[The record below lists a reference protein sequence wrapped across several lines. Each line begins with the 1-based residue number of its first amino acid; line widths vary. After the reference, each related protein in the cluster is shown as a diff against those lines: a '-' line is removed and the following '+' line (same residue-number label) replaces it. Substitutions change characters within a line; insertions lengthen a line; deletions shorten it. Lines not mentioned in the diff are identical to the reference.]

1 MSHEIAVGSHTIQ
14 LSSLERVLFPDP
26 GLTKADV
33 IDYYRRMGPVM
44 LPHMEGRP
52 LTMHRFPEGID
63 EPGFYH
69 KEVPDYFPQ
78 WIRRVEIMVEEEG
91 ATQPQITCDN
101 LETLVYIANQSCIT
115 PHIWLSTVADL
126 RRPDKLIFDLDP
138 PGDDF
143 ESVRQAALDLRD
155 VTLALDLV
163 PFVMTTGSKGLH
175 VVTPLKPT
183 APFDDVRAFAR
194 DIAALLVKRR
204 PDRYTI
210 EIRKK
215 EREGRL
221 FLDYLR
227 NSYAQNS
234 VAPYAL
240 RARAGA
246 PVATPLDWDE
256 LGAKNLHSRRYHIKN
271 IFRRLGQKDDPWRE
285 FRQHARSVEMAQARL
300 LERRAEFD

>member
-1 MSHEIAVGSHTIQ
+1 MPNEILVGSHTVK
-14 LSSLERVLFPDP
+14 LTSLERLLFPEM
-26 GLTKADV
+26 GLTKGDI

-52 LTMHRFPEGID
+52 LTMHRFPEGIT

-69 KEVPDYFPQ
+69 KEAPDYFPP

-115 PHIWLSTVADL
+115 PHIWLSTVDNL
-126 RRPDKLIFDLDP
+126 NCPDKLIFDLDP
-138 PGDDF
+138 PGDEF
-143 ESVRQAALDLRD
+143 EIVRQAALELREIME
-155 VTLALDLV
+155 ALNLV

-175 VVTPLKPT
+175 VVIPLEPT
-183 APFDDVRAFAR
+183 TPFDETREFAR
-194 DIAALLVKRR
+194 DVAAVLVERRPQQYTLEMRKDKRR
-204 PDRYTI
+204 R
-210 EIRKK
+210 
-215 EREGRL
+215 RL

-240 RARAGA
+240 RAKSGA
-246 PVATPLDWDE
+246 PVATPIAWDE
-256 LGAKNLHSRRYHIKN
+256 LTKDLHSRRYHIKN
-271 IFRRLGQKDDPWRE
+271 IFRRLGQKEDPWVE
-285 FRQHARSVEMAQARL
+285 FRQQARSVTAAR
-300 LERRAEFD
+300 ERLSEERAAFE

>member
-1 MSHEIAVGSHTIQ
+1 MSYEIAVGSHTIQ

-69 KEVPDYFPQ
+69 KEAPDYFPQ

-126 RRPDKLIFDLDP
+126 HHPDKLIFDLDP

-256 LGAKNLHSRRYHIKN
+256 LGAKDLHSRRYHIKN

-285 FRQHARSVEMAQARL
+285 FRQHARSVETAQARL